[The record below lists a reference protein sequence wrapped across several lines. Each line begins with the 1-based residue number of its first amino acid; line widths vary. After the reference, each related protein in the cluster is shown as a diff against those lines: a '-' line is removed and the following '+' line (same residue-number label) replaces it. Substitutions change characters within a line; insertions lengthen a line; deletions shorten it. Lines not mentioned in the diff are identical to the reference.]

1 MEPNKSKCKRHIEAL
16 RKKKK
21 ISSLIFLTHT
31 TNELLWF
38 KHRLESNQTGN
49 PSDSFSDLF
58 KKNNN

>member
-1 MEPNKSKCKRHIEAL
+1 MQKTYRSIE
-16 RKKKK
+16 KKKK